1 MKAINYYKLIN
12 FIRGGNPLYEI
23 RESGDSVELLFH
35 APSEEEASGTE
46 AEISDEPRPIV
57 RIVFARVGDEL
68 IPREAW
74 LKEVMQCVG

>member
-57 RIVFARVGDEL
+57 RIVFARL
-68 IPREAW
+68 
-74 LKEVMQCVG
+74 VMN